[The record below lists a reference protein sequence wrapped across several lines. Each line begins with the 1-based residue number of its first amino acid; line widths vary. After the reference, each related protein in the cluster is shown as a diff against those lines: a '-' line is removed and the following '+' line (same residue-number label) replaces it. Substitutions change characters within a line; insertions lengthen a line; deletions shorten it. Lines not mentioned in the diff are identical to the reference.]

1 MGSLKKVHINNLT
14 SAHHQTHLVQKLCP
28 VFRKEMSQMLAGKAT
43 GQTPRGEKVEKKTYK
58 RRVKVMG
65 LLNVRKKR
73 VRGDNSKV

>member
-1 MGSLKKVHINNLT
+1 
-14 SAHHQTHLVQKLCP
+14 
-28 VFRKEMSQMLAGKAT
+28 MLAGKAT

-73 VRGDNSKV
+73 EEIIQQFRKVVFQDVRSDRFATDAKYKVKK